1 MACFTCRPALSS
13 VCIGANGAVKELKND
28 ASPRERRVNGVSQPK
43 DILGWREWVAL
54 PDFGVGA
61 IKAKVDT
68 GARTSALHA
77 YRVDEF
83 EERGVRMVRF
93 AVHPYQRRNDVEIA
107 CLAAV
112 ADERLVSVTTVQ
124 VGEAR
129 RAIEVTLANRD
140 NMGLRMLLGRSAL
153 QGHYLV
159 DADGSYISRPR
170 PRVPRR
176 PPAPPAG
183 VQP

>member
-1 MACFTCRPALSS
+1 VS
-13 VCIGANGAVKELKND
+13 GAG
-28 ASPRERRVNGVSQPK
+28 QPK
-43 DILGWREWVAL
+43 GILGWREWVAL

-77 YRVDEF
+77 YQVDEF

-93 AVHPYQRRNDVEIA
+93 ALHPYQRRSDVEVA

-112 ADERLVSVTTVQ
+112 ADERWVSDSGGHRERRLVIVTTVQ
-124 VGEAR
+124 VGETR
-129 RAIEVTLANRD
+129 RAIEITLANRD
-140 NMGLRMLLGRSAL
+140 TMGFRMLLGRSAL
-153 QGHYLV
+153 QGRYLV
-159 DADGSYISRPR
+159 DADGSYMSRAR

-183 VQP
+183 MQP

>member
-1 MACFTCRPALSS
+1 
-13 VCIGANGAVKELKND
+13 VNGA
-28 ASPRERRVNGVSQPK
+28 SQPK
-43 DILGWREWVAL
+43 DILGWREWIAL

-112 ADERLVSVTTVQ
+112 ADERWVSDSGGHRERRLVIVTTVQ

-140 NMGLRMLLGRSAL
+140 NMGFRMLLGRSAL

-159 DADGSYISRPR
+159 DADGSYMSRPR